1 MLGAE
6 RRTLILQ
13 ELTTAGSVQ
22 VSALATS
29 LQVDPVTVRRDLA
42 RLESAGHLQR
52 VHGGAIL
59 RESIGDSSPPSGLAR
74 RIAEAAARLIS
85 TGSVVFLGP
94 GTFTPEII
102 LSLGREKQLT
112 IITNALDVA
121 WRAARTQQHTL
132 HLLGGEVGRDYGIYG
147 QLEQQFHLLVDWVI
161 IEAAGLSAESGLT
174 HDHLRYA
181 NLART
186 LLKQSAKT
194 MVLLPPERVGQV
206 GALHSAPVEQIDLLI
221 TGREASNAPLWDLS
235 EAGVRIVLT

>member
-1 MLGAE
+1 MLSAE

-13 ELTTAGSVQ
+13 KLAATGSVQ
-22 VSALATS
+22 VSYLAAE
-29 LQVDPVTVRRDLA
+29 LQVDPVTIRRDLH
-42 RLESAGHLQR
+42 RLESAGYLRR

-59 RESIGDSSPPSGLAR
+59 RDSAGASPPPSGLAQ
-74 RIAEAAARLIS
+74 RIAAAAARLIPA
-85 TGSVVFLGP
+85 GSVVFLGP
-94 GTFTPEII
+94 GNFTAEII
-102 LSLGREKQLT
+102 PSLGNEKQLT

-132 HLLGGEVGRDYGIYG
+132 YLVGGEVGKDYGIYG
-147 QLEQQFHLLVDWVI
+147 QLEQQFNLLVDWVI

-186 LLKQSAKT
+186 LLRQSAKT
-194 MVLLPPERVGQV
+194 IVLLPPDRVGQV
-206 GALHSAPVEQIDLLI
+206 SALHSAPAEQVDLLI

>member
-13 ELTTAGSVQ
+13 KLTVTGSVQ
-22 VSALATS
+22 VSHLAAV
-29 LQVDPVTVRRDLA
+29 LQVDSGTIRRDLN
-42 RLESAGHLQR
+42 RLESAGRLRR

-59 RESIGDSSPPSGLAR
+59 RDSAGDSSPPSGLAQ
-74 RIAEAAARLIS
+74 RIAEAAARLVPA
-85 TGSVVFLGP
+85 GSVVFLGP

-102 LSLGREKQLT
+102 PSLDNKKQLT

-132 HLLGGEVGRDYGIYG
+132 HLLGGEVGQDYSIYG
-147 QLEQQFHLLVDWVI
+147 QPEQQFNLRVDWVV

-186 LLKQSAKT
+186 LLRQSAKV
-194 MVLLPPERVGQV
+194 MVLLPPDRVGQI
-206 GALHSAPVEQIDLLI
+206 GALHSAAAEQVDLLI